1 MADNRATANRR
12 IRQEALREQLSKQK
26 HVEQVIKNI
35 KKMEKEGAGMESTEL
50 QALRAATDT
59 RLKLVN
65 KYLPDLKMTELELT
79 GADGGPVEIAE
90 VRRTIVHPKHPD
102 S

>member
-35 KKMEKEGAGMESTEL
+35 KKMEKEGAAMESTEL

-65 KYLPDLKMTELELT
+65 KYLPDLKQTDIELT
-79 GADGGPVEIAE
+79 GADGDPVQIAE
-90 VRRTIVHPKHPD
+90 VRRTLVDPKHTD